1 MTPMVNS
8 IVRTKRRLF
17 PHAAVQGGVM
27 QFKNGYTY
35 DEISIGDTGNFT
47 KTITESDI
55 HAFSAITGDFNEAHV
70 DEHYMQ
76 TSALGKKMKGR
87 IAQGM
92 LTAGLFS
99 TLVGER
105 IPGKGALYVSQ
116 TCNFKLPVKIGDTI
130 TATCEVMEKMEKR
143 RIRMLTRCTNQRGEV
158 VVDGEAIAI
167 AAQNMEDVL

>member
-1 MTPMVNS
+1 M
-8 IVRTKRRLF
+8 RAKR
-17 PHAAVQGGVM
+17 
-27 QFKNGYTY
+27 GYTY
-35 DEISIGDTGNFT
+35 DEIVIGDTGSFG

-55 HAFSAITGDFNEAHV
+55 HAFSAITGDFNPAHV

-76 TSALGKKMKGR
+76 TSALGRKMRGR

-116 TCNFKLPVKIGDTI
+116 TCNFRLPVKIGDTI
-130 TATCEVMEKMEKR
+130 TARCEVVEKMEKR
-143 RIRMLTRCTNQRGEV
+143 RIRMLTQCFNQRGELV
-158 VVDGEAIAI
+158 LDGEAVAI
-167 AAQNMEDVL
+167 AAQNPEDVE

>member
-1 MTPMVNS
+1 
-8 IVRTKRRLF
+8 
-17 PHAAVQGGVM
+17 M
-27 QFKNGYTY
+27 QFRNGYTY
-35 DEISIGDTGNFT
+35 DEITVGDTGSFT

-70 DEHYMQ
+70 DEQYMR
-76 TSALGKKMKGR
+76 TSALGQKMKGR

-92 LTAGLFS
+92 LTASLFS

-130 TATCEVMEKMEKR
+130 TAICDVVEKMGKN
-143 RIRMLTRCTNQRGEV
+143 RIRMMTRCVNQRGEIV
-158 VVDGEAIAI
+158 VEGEAVAI
-167 AAQNMEDVL
+167 AARRVEDTL

>member
-1 MTPMVNS
+1 
-8 IVRTKRRLF
+8 
-17 PHAAVQGGVM
+17 M

-35 DEISIGDTGNFT
+35 DEIAIGDTGAFA

-76 TSALGKKMKGR
+76 TSALGQKMKGR

-130 TATCEVMEKMEKR
+130 TATCEVVEKMGKR
-143 RIRMLTRCTNQRGEV
+143 RIRMHTRCVNQRGEIV
-158 VVDGEAIAI
+158 VEGEAVVI
-167 AAQNMEDVL
+167 AAKHVEDTV

>member
-1 MTPMVNS
+1 MP
-8 IVRTKRRLF
+8 
-17 PHAAVQGGVM
+17 
-27 QFKNGYTY
+27 FKNRNGYTY
-35 DEISIGDTGNFT
+35 DEIAVGDTGSFT

-55 HAFSAITGDFNEAHV
+55 HSFSAITGDFNAAHV

-76 TSALGKKMKGR
+76 TSALGKKCKGR

-99 TLVGER
+99 TLIGER

-130 TATCEVMEKMEKR
+130 TAVCEVVEKMER
-143 RIRMLTRCTNQRGEV
+143 NRIRMLMRCLNQRGEIV
-158 VVDGEAIAI
+158 VEGEAVAI
-167 AAQNMEDVL
+167 AAKHVEDTL